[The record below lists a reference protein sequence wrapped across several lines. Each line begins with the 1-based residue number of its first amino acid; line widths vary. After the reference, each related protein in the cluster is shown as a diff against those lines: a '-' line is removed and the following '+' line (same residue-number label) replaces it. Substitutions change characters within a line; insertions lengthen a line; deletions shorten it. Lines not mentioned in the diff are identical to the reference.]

1 MSAKRGRI
9 RKEQNKGR
17 SCQQV
22 WLKIGAS
29 EVNALRFFEKR
40 NAFLLSF
47 APLGIRRF
55 PSIRVP
61 RGSAPAPGLHIE
73 ALPPTV
79 CQAARLVDQSFV

>member
-1 MSAKRGRI
+1 MFAKRGRI
-9 RKEQNKGR
+9 RKEQNKGM
-17 SCQQV
+17 SCRKV

-61 RGSAPAPGLHIE
+61 WGSAPAPGLHIE